1 MSEFQDETELI
12 GALMGL
18 PIFADL
24 DYADIE
30 KLLNICERYEVEA
43 GAALCEPDT
52 IDENL
57 TIFLG
62 GKLRLET
69 REGDKLADVTQL
81 RVIGEMGVFT
91 GQPRSSRVLAEQTSD
106 VLVLQ
111 GAALKDLAEENPDLG
126 AKMLSNLLKL
136 LYERTHDTNDHI
148 QELQEKLDQLTQRLS
163 ELAPDDPL
171 LASSAEGT

>member
-1 MSEFQDETELI
+1 MSDYQDETELI

-30 KLLNICERYEVEA
+30 KLLNTCERYEVEV
-43 GAALCEPDT
+43 GAVLCEPDT
-52 IDENL
+52 VDESL
-57 TIFLG
+57 TIFLD

-91 GQPRSSRVLAEQTSD
+91 GQPRSSRVLAEELSD
-106 VLVLQ
+106 VLILQ
-111 GAALKDLAEENPDLG
+111 GTALQDLAEENPDLSMQ
-126 AKMLSNLLKL
+126 MLANLLKV
-136 LYERTHDTNDHI
+136 LYERTYETNRYI
-148 QELQEKLDQLTQRLS
+148 QGLQEKLDQFTQRLT
-163 ELAPDDPL
+163 ELAPNDPL
-171 LASSAEGT
+171 LADTAED

>member
-1 MSEFQDETELI
+1 MSDYQDETELI

-30 KLLNICERYEVEA
+30 KLLNACERYDVEVDA
-43 GAALCEPDT
+43 VLCEPDT
-52 IDENL
+52 IDESL
-57 TIFLG
+57 TIFLN

-69 REGDKLADVTQL
+69 REGDKLADVTKM

-91 GQPRSSRVLAEQTSD
+91 GQPRSSRVLAEELSD
-106 VLVLQ
+106 VLILQ
-111 GAALKDLAEENPDLG
+111 GASLQELAEENPDLSMHIL
-126 AKMLSNLLKL
+126 ANLLKV
-136 LYERTHDTNDHI
+136 LYERTHETNRHI
-148 QELQEKLDQLTQRLS
+148 QGLQEKLDQFTQRLT

-171 LASSAEGT
+171 LADTEED